1 MVDKYIIIV
10 HNGIKMPSKP
20 PITFPTEQRVLTALG
35 ERLRLARR
43 RRKLTTITV
52 AERAGISRTTLYK
65 AEAGDPGVTL
75 GTYVR
80 ILATLGMER
89 DFDYLA
95 ADDKVG
101 RTLQDLALAPASKR
115 RTSSAKASV
124 L

>member
-1 MVDKYIIIV
+1 MKHI
-10 HNGIKMPSKP
+10 MPSKP
-20 PITFPTEQRVLTALG
+20 PVTFPTELRVLAAFG

-52 AERAGISRTTLYK
+52 AERAGIARTTLYK

-89 DFDYLA
+89 DFEYLA

-101 RTLQDLALAPASKR
+101 RTLQDLALASASKR

-124 L
+124 P